1 VRLSVKIQCGCGQ
14 RYIFDVEPDNGHMP
28 TTVACPVC
36 GTDGTAAANAAIA
49 QALAASPAPAPTG
62 SLRLNVPASRS
73 PVPPAPPVLPASG
86 TPAAARPQPQRPIQT
101 KATRGKDGWSKK
113 ESSLNKLGT
122 FIVATPAILAA
133 LLSWG
138 IFGVEVSPVILCPV
152 VGIGGLVGGALNVAG
167 RGPIVAGALVGLIMG
182 MGGYGAVCWW
192 IHGREKVRE
201 FEVAIAFVAGALPG
215 FGLQFGLQQLL
226 RRRARSGA

>member
-28 TTVACPVC
+28 TTVACPAC
-36 GTDGTAAANAAIA
+36 GTDGTAAANAAIT

-86 TPAAARPQPQRPIQT
+86 TPAAARPQPQRPVQT

-113 ESSLNKLGT
+113 ESGLNKLGT
-122 FIVATPAILAA
+122 YIVVTPSILAA
-133 LLSWG
+133 LTSWG
-138 IFGVEVSPVILCPV
+138 MFGVEVPILILFIAV
-152 VGIGGLVGGALNVAG
+152 AVGGLVGGALNVAG
-167 RGPIVAGALVGLIMG
+167 RGPIVAGALVGLVIG
-182 MGGYGAVCWW
+182 LGGYGAVYGW
-192 IHGREKVRE
+192 IHSRESVYK
-201 FEVAIAFVAGALPG
+201 FELAIAFAVGVAPG
-215 FGLQFGLQQLL
+215 FGLQYGLQQFL
-226 RRRARSGA
+226 RKRARSGT